1 MFFVL
6 GAPEL
11 SGLLKTQAG
20 LLPAFRILTEDGQH
34 KVSLFSS
41 PHKTATGQMVCS
53 TTVNLPSPSILGTH
67 DEPLIAM
74 KLEDYNKR
82 FEIDL
87 PATSKP
93 TITIEGLLRSQREAT
108 STPVTSTP
116 ISSLLSLARHIP
128 AVHITTASTVSNQI
142 QQLLSSL
149 ARSTNN
155 TSTPASSSLPSN
167 LLTPL
172 KLPSSQSGVSQSPSL
187 SHIQVNQPSGHSHAQ
202 MSQSGSPLQNSVP
215 TLMSSLAKTSSLT
228 GGNVI
233 KIITPSNTS
242 SQSEEEKTLAV
253 QKIQF
258 AELMVPGNVTASNLA
273 GNINQ
278 NVESPA
284 SNRVQVIESE
294 TVRNPSSVETQAQ
307 IHITVNRSGAYTAQT
322 SAGGTMSGVTGSL
335 VSSVSM
341 SSLTSISKPTSLPDS
356 LYENASSIAPQ
367 LTSIPK
373 PVFTDTASS
382 LPLLSQSG
390 HTYNVSPVHTLGQV
404 SSMLKSSPI
413 TEYSSHSYQS
423 SVAPNTIS
431 TASIS
436 NPRIHVHPTVGVA
449 PVTGSQKVATSRAPP
464 NVTVSYTTTPKQSLS
479 TLAATRTRRIRTP
492 KQFDL

>member
-1 MFFVL
+1 M
-6 GAPEL
+6 PEL

-34 KVSLFSS
+34 KVSLFS
-41 PHKTATGQMVCS
+41 PQTTATGQMVCS
-53 TTVNLPSPSILGTH
+53 TPVNLPSPTILGTH

-82 FEIDL
+82 FEPDL
-87 PATSKP
+87 PAAKP
-93 TITIEGLLRSQREAT
+93 TITIEGLLRSQREAA

-155 TSTPASSSLPSN
+155 TSNPSSSLPSTV
-167 LLTPL
+167 LTPL

-187 SHIQVNQPSGHSHAQ
+187 SHIQVNHPSGHSHAQ

-242 SQSEEEKTLAV
+242 SQNEVKLEEKGLAV

-258 AELMVPGNVTASNLA
+258 PELLVPGNVSNLA

-278 NVESPA
+278 NVESPKSA
-284 SNRVQVIESE
+284 SSRIQVIESE
-294 TVRNPSSVETQAQ
+294 TVCNPSSVETQAQ

-322 SAGGTMSGVTGSL
+322 LAGGTISGVTGSL

-341 SSLTSISKPTSLPDS
+341 SSLTSIPKQTSLS
-356 LYENASSIAPQ
+356 GNLYEHSSCIFPS

-382 LPLLSQSG
+382 LPSLSQGG
-390 HTYNVSPVHTLGQV
+390 HTYNASPVDTLGQV
-404 SSMLKSSPI
+404 SSMLESSPI
-413 TEYSSHSYQS
+413 TEYGTHSYQNS
-423 SVAPNTIS
+423 IAPNTIS

-436 NPRIHVHPTVGVA
+436 NPRIHVHPTVGVT
-449 PVTGSQKVATSRAPP
+449 PVTGSQKVATNRAAP
-464 NVTVSYTTTPKQSLS
+464 NVTVSYTATPKQSLS